1 MVRQMIKSYNE
12 LVQLPTFKERFDYL
26 RLYGKV
32 GEDIFGFSRYV
43 NQSFYTSDKWRSVR
57 NQVIIRDNGCDLG
70 IQDRVILY
78 RIQVHHINPVSLE
91 QLENDVLVLFDLNN
105 LICTDP
111 MTHRAIHYGDESL
124 LMEDYTPRRPGDTK
138 LW

>member
-1 MVRQMIKSYNE
+1 MIKSYNE
-12 LVQLPTFKERFDYL
+12 LIQLPTFKERFDYL

-32 GEDIFGFSRYV
+32 GEDIFGFARYV

-70 IQDRVILY
+70 IQDRAILY

-91 QLENDVLVLFDLNN
+91 QLENDDPSLFDLNN

>member
-91 QLENDVLVLFDLNN
+91 QLENDDLVLFDLNN

>member
-1 MVRQMIKSYNE
+1 MVNPMIKTYHE
-12 LVQLPTFKERFDYL
+12 LIQLPTFKERFDYL
-26 RLYGKV
+26 KLYGKV
-32 GEDIFGFSRYV
+32 GEDIFGFARYV
-43 NQSFYTSDKWRSVR
+43 NQSFYTSRKWRSIR
-57 NQVIIRDNGCDLG
+57 NEVIIRDNGCDLG
-70 IQDRVILY
+70 IRDRNILY
-78 RIQVHHINPVSLE
+78 RIQVHHINPVSIE
-91 QLENDVLVLFDLNN
+91 QLENDDSALFDLNN